1 MEETTAPGAVIH
13 QDVMMP
19 MRDGIRLAADIYLP
33 AAEGGGPVEGPCP
46 ALLIRTSWDK
56 SNEEWDD
63 VRAYYPRRGY
73 ALVIQDLRSRFK
85 SEGDG
90 RYYHTANPWEGED
103 GYDTVEWI
111 AAQPWCSGPV
121 GTLGSSHRGI
131 VQTVMALHRPPNLGA
146 QWVEQAPTNIYAHE
160 AREGGAM
167 ALHMAAAIHNHALDA
182 QELRDNP
189 EGVRRVIETFRNMGE
204 WLASTPWRRGETGL
218 ADAPCL
224 EETLFNYYQRGEYD
238 EWWANENNDQE
249 PYLDRH
255 ADLPVAISGGWWD
268 PFSDASTRLFAELR
282 RRNECP
288 VRLVMG
294 PWAHGGM
301 RSDATHEGDADFG
314 PGAPWGM
321 AEFNRVR
328 GRWYDRWLKGEENGV
343 ENEPPVLIFVMG
355 GGDGAKNSDG
365 RLNHGGV
372 WRAEPDW
379 PIARTRQWQL
389 YMHRDGTLNEDS
401 PVSDEAPLTYTFDP
415 EQPVPSLGGNMASF
429 SALPRPED
437 GGPVFDEIPPFGER
451 AAAVLQHVVS
461 TVPTGTM
468 HQREQPGL
476 VACRP
481 PWPLLADR
489 PDVLV
494 FQTPPLEEDIEITGP
509 IEVRLWVSS
518 SAPDTDFTAKLLDIY
533 PQNVDYPDGYHMNL
547 VDTILRCRYRES
559 WTQPTMMT
567 PGEVY
572 PITIPLPPTSNLFK
586 AGHRI
591 RIDISS
597 SNFPR
602 FDVNPNTGE
611 PMGRHTHTQTAKN
624 SVFVDQ
630 QRPSHIVLPV
640 ISPA

>member
-1 MEETTAPGAVIH
+1 MEETTAPGIH
-13 QDVMMP
+13 VKQDVMIP
-19 MRDGIRLAADIYLP
+19 MRDGVRLAADIYRP
-33 AAEGGGPVEGPCP
+33 AADDDGPEKGPCP

-63 VRAYYPRRGY
+63 VRDYYPRRGY

-131 VQTVMALHRPPNLGA
+131 VQTVMALHRPPHLGA

-189 EGVRRVIETFRNMGE
+189 DGVRRVIETFRNMGE

-224 EETLFNYYQRGEYD
+224 EETLFNYYTRGEYD

-282 RRNECP
+282 RRNDSP

-301 RSDATHEGDADFG
+301 RSDASHEGDADYG
-314 PGAPWGM
+314 ADAPWGM

-328 GRWYDRWLKGEENGV
+328 GRWYDRWLKGDENGV
-343 ENEPPVLIFVMG
+343 EDDPPVLIFVMG
-355 GGDGAKNSDG
+355 GGDGTKNDDG
-365 RLNHGGV
+365 RLNHGGS

-379 PIARTRQWQL
+379 PIARTRQWRL
-389 YMHRDGTLNEDS
+389 NLHCDGSLSGDAHD
-401 PVSDEAPLTYTFDP
+401 PDAPSLTYTFDP
-415 EQPVPSLGGNMASF
+415 ENPVPSLGGNMASF
-429 SALPRPED
+429 SALPKPED
-437 GGPVFDEIPPFGER
+437 GGPVYDEIPPFGER
-451 AAAVLQHVVS
+451 AAAVLPHVIS
-461 TVPTGTM
+461 TVPTGPM

-481 PWPLLADR
+481 PWPLLSDR
-489 PDVLV
+489 PDVLS
-494 FQTPPLEEDIEITGP
+494 FQTPLLKEDVEVTGP
-509 IEVRLWVSS
+509 ITLRLWVSS

-533 PQNVDYPDGYHMNL
+533 PRNYDYPEGYHLNL
-547 VDTILRCRYRES
+547 VDSILRCRYRES
-559 WTQPTMMT
+559 WTEPVMMA

-572 PITIPLPPTSNLFK
+572 PITIALPPTSNLFK

-591 RIDISS
+591 RLDISS

-611 PMGRHTHTQTAKN
+611 AMGRHTRMQTAKN

-630 QRPSHIVLPV
+630 QHPSHIILPV
-640 ISPA
+640 IPTP

>member
-1 MEETTAPGAVIH
+1 MRVLAPGSMSRFLSDSQGAHVSGRNNSARRRH
-13 QDVMMP
+13 P
-19 MRDGIRLAADIYLP
+19 PGRDDADARRHTSGRRHLP
-33 AAEGGGPVEGPCP
+33 ARGGRRRPGGRAPVP

-131 VQTVMALHRPPNLGA
+131 VQTVMALHRPPHLGA

-282 RRNECP
+282 RRNKSP

-328 GRWYDRWLKGEENGV
+328 GRWYDRWLKGEE
-343 ENEPPVLIFVMG
+343 E
-355 GGDGAKNSDG
+355 
-365 RLNHGGV
+365 
-372 WRAEPDW
+372 
-379 PIARTRQWQL
+379 
-389 YMHRDGTLNEDS
+389 
-401 PVSDEAPLTYTFDP
+401 
-415 EQPVPSLGGNMASF
+415 
-429 SALPRPED
+429 
-437 GGPVFDEIPPFGER
+437 
-451 AAAVLQHVVS
+451 
-461 TVPTGTM
+461 
-468 HQREQPGL
+468 
-476 VACRP
+476 
-481 PWPLLADR
+481 
-489 PDVLV
+489 
-494 FQTPPLEEDIEITGP
+494 
-509 IEVRLWVSS
+509 
-518 SAPDTDFTAKLLDIY
+518 
-533 PQNVDYPDGYHMNL
+533 
-547 VDTILRCRYRES
+547 RCR
-559 WTQPTMMT
+559 
-567 PGEVY
+567 
-572 PITIPLPPTSNLFK
+572 K
-586 AGHRI
+586 
-591 RIDISS
+591 
-597 SNFPR
+597 
-602 FDVNPNTGE
+602 
-611 PMGRHTHTQTAKN
+611 
-624 SVFVDQ
+624 
-630 QRPSHIVLPV
+630 
-640 ISPA
+640 